1 MNTKI
6 VMTASSVTLGI
17 AGVALTF
24 APNVLLKHMGFHDNI
39 ILVYLLQIIGSL
51 YFAFAML
58 NWMTKSSLIG
68 GIYNRPIALA
78 NFTHFLIA
86 GLALSKGII
95 YNPNLTSLIVIS
107 GIIYVVF
114 AVLFGILL
122 FTHPISS
129 SKTVR

>member
-6 VMTASSVTLGI
+6 VMTASSITLGI
-17 AGVALTF
+17 TGIALTF
-24 APNVLLKHMGFHDNI
+24 VPDEIMKSMGFQDNI
-39 ILVYLLQIIGSL
+39 TLVYLLQIIGSL

-68 GIYNRPIALA
+68 GIYNRPIAVA

-86 GLALSKGII
+86 GLALSKGFI
-95 YNPNLTSLIVIS
+95 YNPNLTSLIAIT

-114 AVLFGILL
+114 AVLFGIIL

-129 SKTVR
+129 SKTV